1 MPPKQYVKIFDIY
14 VCNQLHLPWLKCVCQ
29 QVVCCC
35 GLHNFEG
42 RKPLSAGTVSIV
54 LEMGAQSHCRC
65 ENRKKADSDGKLV
78 CSMFCCKDSHSVRRF
93 FQDNFQSQNF
103 ETMAV
108 QKLQLYN
115 AQKLR
120 NCGKDSYR
128 VRCSNLFTYID
139 VN

>member
-42 RKPLSAGTVSIV
+42 CKPLSAGTVSIV

-78 CSMFCCKDSHSVRRF
+78 CSMSCCKDSR
-93 FQDNFQSQNF
+93 QWQY
-103 ETMAV
+103 
-108 QKLQLYN
+108 K
-115 AQKLR
+115 
-120 NCGKDSYR
+120 SYKCTTLKNWGT
-128 VRCSNLFTYID
+128 VVKIVIGCD
-139 VN
+139 VPTFSHILM